1 MPIRILIADDHDI
14 IRAGLRSVLESDPD
28 FSVVAEACS
37 GREALTQARRH
48 HPDLV
53 IMDVSMPDMDGI
65 EATAAILAECPEA
78 RILALSMHENREFML
93 KMLKAGALGYVVK
106 IGAAK
111 EISAAVKMVLD
122 GRVYLSPSM
131 IDGVVKELIASSGSS
146 EAPPPITARQ
156 MEVLSQIVSGRSMK
170 EIAFATGLS
179 VKTIEK
185 HRMQLMSRLGA
196 KSTAELTM
204 IAIRMGLVDPWKQT
218 RQEP

>member
-1 MPIRILIADDHDI
+1 
-14 IRAGLRSVLESDPD
+14 
-28 FSVVAEACS
+28 
-37 GREALTQARRH
+37 
-48 HPDLV
+48 
-53 IMDVSMPDMDGI
+53 
-65 EATAAILAECPEA
+65 
-78 RILALSMHENREFML
+78 
-93 KMLKAGALGYVVK
+93 
-106 IGAAK
+106 
-111 EISAAVKMVLD
+111 
-122 GRVYLSPSM
+122 M

-204 IAIRMGLVDPWKQT
+204 IAIRMGLVDPWKPTQAGALNSFPKAPPEVT
-218 RQEP
+218 EKALPAAPWGLHGLPILHPHP